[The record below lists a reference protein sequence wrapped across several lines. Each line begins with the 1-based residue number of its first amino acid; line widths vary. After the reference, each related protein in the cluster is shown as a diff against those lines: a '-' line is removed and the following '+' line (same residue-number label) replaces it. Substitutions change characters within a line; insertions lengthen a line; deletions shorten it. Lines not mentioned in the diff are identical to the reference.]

1 MSYLPN
7 IAARTFT
14 THGVVF
20 NSFASSATGAQRLG
34 VWRADFSPQTPGL
47 AHTMTEEEVLHV
59 LEGEL
64 DNEIAEQAFTAG
76 AGDAV
81 LVPAGAQFR
90 VSNSSDLPARA
101 WVVTTL
107 GMNAEMLSG
116 EELSPPWAQ

>member
-1 MSYLPN
+1 
-7 IAARTFT
+7 
-14 THGVVF
+14 
-20 NSFASSATGAQRLG
+20 
-34 VWRADFSPQTPGL
+34 
-47 AHTMTEEEVLHV
+47 MTEEEVLHV

-116 EELSPPWAQ
+116 EALSPPWAQ